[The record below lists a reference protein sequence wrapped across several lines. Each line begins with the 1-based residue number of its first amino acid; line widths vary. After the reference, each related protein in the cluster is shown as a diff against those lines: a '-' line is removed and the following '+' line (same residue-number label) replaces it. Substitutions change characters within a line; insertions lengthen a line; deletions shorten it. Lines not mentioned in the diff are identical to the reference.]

1 MTIKTYSELVTLSS
15 FMDRFDYLRLNG
27 IVGEVTFGSDRYYNQ
42 LFYRKDIEWL
52 RIRNEVILRDN
63 GCDLGIPDRPISGR
77 IIIHHI
83 EPITIDDILN
93 RTSRLLDPNNLICT
107 SKNTHDAIHYGDS
120 GILIAEP
127 IARSKNDTCPWKL
140 N

>member
-1 MTIKTYSELVTLSS
+1 MTIKTYSELVTLPS
-15 FMDRFDYLRLNG
+15 FIDRFEYLCLNG
-27 IVGEVTFGSDRYYNQ
+27 IVGEVTFGSDRYHNQ

-52 RIRNEVILRDN
+52 SIRNKVILRDD

-93 RTSRLLDPNNLICT
+93 RTSRLLDMDNLICT

-120 GILIAEP
+120 GILVMEP
-127 IARSKNDTCPWKL
+127 IVRAKNDTCPWKI